1 MPVMRYQEALRLA
14 MTEEMERD
22 ENVFICGEEVGQY
35 QGTYRVT
42 EGLLQKFGP
51 RRVVDTPI
59 SEIGIAGMATGSA
72 MAGLRPIAEFMTW
85 SFALEAMDVLVN
97 HASKIT
103 YMSGGRIQC
112 PVVFRGPAGVGGQ
125 LSAQHSQSLESWYC
139 HTPGFK
145 VVLPSTPADVYGLM
159 KSAIRDPNPIIFMEH
174 TALYPLKG
182 EVPDNKDFTIPFG
195 KAAVRREG
203 SDISLISYSNMVV
216 KCLKAAE
223 ALEKDGIHC
232 EVIDLRTLVPLDMD
246 TVVNSVRKTHRAVVA
261 HEEWKNVG
269 IGAEISARIYEQAF
283 DHLDAPVERIGGADV
298 PMPYAKN
305 LERAAIPTD
314 QDVIAAVKRALS

>member
-1 MPVMRYQEALRLA
+1 MRYQEALRLA

-112 PVVFRGPAGVGGQ
+112 PVVFRGPAGAGGQ

-159 KSAIRDPNPIIFMEH
+159 KSAIRDSNPIIFMEH

-182 EVPDNKDFTIPFG
+182 EVPDNKDYTIPFG
-195 KAAVRREG
+195 QAAVRREG
-203 SDISLISYSNMVV
+203 SDITLVSYSNMVV

-223 ALEKDGIHC
+223 ALEADGIHC

-269 IGAEISARIYEQAF
+269 IGAEVAARIYETAF
-283 DHLDAPVERIGGADV
+283 DHLDAPIERIGGADV

-314 QDVIAAVKRALS
+314 KDVIAAVKRALS